1 MNKTKTKTKIKK
13 HSKLSKTKKNGNSS
27 KKEKCDKDYTYGSV
41 VSGWINIMDGLG
53 NATINKGKNLNNR
66 VKIYKNDMYRT
77 HDCMVKLYKKI
88 KDADKKEDLRV
99 MLDNFEVFIKKVET
113 GIKL

>member
-1 MNKTKTKTKIKK
+1 
-13 HSKLSKTKKNGNSS
+13 
-27 KKEKCDKDYTYGSV
+27 
-41 VSGWINIMDGLG
+41 
-53 NATINKGKNLNNR
+53 
-66 VKIYKNDMYRT
+66 MYRT